1 MSVNR
6 VFSMGFSFEAAGQCS
21 RPCKRVCAASSYAER
36 YASGAADSRSE
47 ARAEAIGGR
56 LQAMVRRAAPTLLRS
71 ATPPIPWPAPLMG
84 HGGNPNLV
92 CKFQVEY
99 GVRKAPDET
108 LAKTR
113 LIMLRKYLRM
123 LLNTG
128 NRTLDLLL
136 QVSAEPRALLLI
148 VRNCCT
154 EFRPRIGMKNDWL
167 HENCA
172 RNSSNTWAAGIPT
185 TLPL

>member
-1 MSVNR
+1 MS
-6 VFSMGFSFEAAGQCS
+6 AAIEE
-21 RPCKRVCAASSYAER
+21 AER
-36 YASGAADSRSE
+36 SASGAGSSRSD
-47 ARAEAIGGR
+47 AGAEAVPRR
-56 LQAMVRRAAPTLLRS
+56 LQAVVRRAAPTLLRS

-99 GVRKAPDET
+99 GVRKAPDDT
-108 LAKTR
+108 RAKTR
-113 LIMLRKYLRM
+113 LIMLRKHLRM

-128 NRTLDLLL
+128 HRTLDLPL

-148 VRNCCT
+148 VCNCCP
-154 EFRPRIGMKNDWL
+154 EFRPRIGMKNDRL

-172 RNSSNTWAAGIPT
+172 RNSSNTWVAGIPT